1 MPNRTQFKHAIF
13 GPQFGAEGADEA
25 YFPSIR
31 DSVLSGNATLAQFAV
46 DRVAR
51 ILVKAAEGLEGG
63 KAS

>member
-1 MPNRTQFKHAIF
+1 MPNRTQYKHVVF
-13 GPQFGAEGADEA
+13 GPQFGAEDGDEA

-46 DRVAR
+46 DRVAQ
-51 ILVKAAEGLEGG
+51 ILVKAAEELEGA